1 MKRKLGLTVLGHQ
14 QWLVLVWLPKEK
26 QTNLLVLYLLDTL
39 LDLPIVETSV
49 KWAVDNEVIVRT

>member
-1 MKRKLGLTVLGHQ
+1 MNRKVGLTVLGHQ
-14 QWLVLVWLPKEK
+14 HWLVLVWLPKDK
-26 QTNLLVLYLLDTL
+26 QTNLLVLYLLDTR